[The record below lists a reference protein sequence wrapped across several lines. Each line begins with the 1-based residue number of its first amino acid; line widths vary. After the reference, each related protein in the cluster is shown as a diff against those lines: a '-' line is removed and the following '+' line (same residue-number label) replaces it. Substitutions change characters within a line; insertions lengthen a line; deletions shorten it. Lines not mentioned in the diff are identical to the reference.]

1 MNPQRHVILR
11 QTVELTIAS
20 QEGAWQLQQEAS
32 QIMRRAEALIERCCD
47 ELSASD
53 RLHRIDRL
61 ELDLGRL
68 DPDRLEEE
76 LLAKFGESLRRGLAE
91 QIGRQESGDPTPMIA
106 SQLELFDQYLRQ
118 GNLPWWADLAATEL
132 PQQSLDILLRDAP
145 ELLERQLSVL
155 VQDALALRRLVG
167 HFDDRQLAAIAA
179 LPLPGDFPALLF
191 QALLAAG
198 GSMARTSSLPTSR
211 LRTQL
216 WQSILHTTVF
226 AGSATTDRLLFF
238 NGAVHRWA
246 ILLGCSKAALLEG
259 LVQVLPLD
267 EPVANDL
274 LETLL
279 SGIGPVGYA
288 ARTGAG
294 TQVGYAART
303 GAGTQVGYAART
315 GAGNGTHSADGD
327 GTHSVPYDDRDHA
340 QISEWLSALHE
351 YLPEPIISQLLA
363 SLGLAYATGGPVA
376 VHAELEHWLIS
387 LNPVE
392 AQRNLG
398 LAALLAQL
406 TPAVGYAM
414 RTSIVNPDGTHI
426 VPYGDGGGTHSV
438 PYGDGGGTH
447 SVPYADRGGTRS
459 VPYGYGTH
467 SVPYADGDY
476 ADENGTRSVP
486 YTYSDTDELYLG
498 NAGLVIL
505 WPFIKTFFDR
515 LDLLEVDRFKSE
527 GARQRGVAL
536 LQYLATEDPAP
547 PEYLLPLNKLLCGIE
562 LDAVFELEYPL
573 TEAERDECN
582 SLLTAVIAQAPIL
595 NNMSIPGFRGSFL
608 LRLGILSLRDGIWL
622 LRVERETYDL
632 VLDRFPWG
640 FEWVKLPW
648 METPLQV
655 EW

>member
-11 QTVELTIAS
+11 QTLELTIAS

-216 WQSILHTTVF
+216 WQSILQTTVF
-226 AGSATTDRLLFF
+226 AGSATTDRLRFF
-238 NGAVHRWA
+238 DGAVHRWA
-246 ILLGCSKAALLEG
+246 VLLGCSKATLLEG

-267 EPVANDL
+267 EPAANDL

-279 SGIGPVGYA
+279 SGSGPVGYA

-294 TQVGYAART
+294 TQVGYAVRT
-303 GAGTQVGYAART
+303 DAE
-315 GAGNGTHSADGD
+315 N

-351 YLPEPIISQLLA
+351 YLPEPIISRLLA
-363 SLGLAYATGGPVA
+363 SLGSAYATDGPVA
-376 VHAELEHWLIS
+376 VRSELEHWLTS
-387 LNPVE
+387 LDPDE
-392 AQRNLG
+392 AQRNSG

-406 TPAVGYAM
+406 APAVGYAM
-414 RTSIVNPDGTHI
+414 RTGIVNLD
-426 VPYGDGGGTHSV
+426 GTHSV
-438 PYGDGGGTH
+438 PYADGGGTH

-459 VPYGYGTH
+459 VPYADRGGTH

>member
-1 MNPQRHVILR
+1 M
-11 QTVELTIAS
+11 
-20 QEGAWQLQQEAS
+20 
-32 QIMRRAEALIERCCD
+32 
-47 ELSASD
+47 
-53 RLHRIDRL
+53 
-61 ELDLGRL
+61 
-68 DPDRLEEE
+68 
-76 LLAKFGESLRRGLAE
+76 
-91 QIGRQESGDPTPMIA
+91 
-106 SQLELFDQYLRQ
+106 
-118 GNLPWWADLAATEL
+118 
-132 PQQSLDILLRDAP
+132 
-145 ELLERQLSVL
+145 
-155 VQDALALRRLVG
+155 
-167 HFDDRQLAAIAA
+167 
-179 LPLPGDFPALLF
+179 
-191 QALLAAG
+191 
-198 GSMARTSSLPTSR
+198 
-211 LRTQL
+211 
-216 WQSILHTTVF
+216 
-226 AGSATTDRLLFF
+226 
-238 NGAVHRWA
+238 
-246 ILLGCSKAALLEG
+246 
-259 LVQVLPLD
+259 
-267 EPVANDL
+267 
-274 LETLL
+274 
-279 SGIGPVGYA
+279 
-288 ARTGAG
+288 RTGI
-294 TQVGYAART
+294 V
-303 GAGTQVGYAART
+303 
-315 GAGNGTHSADGD
+315 NLD
-327 GTHSVPYDDRDHA
+327 GTHSVPYA
-340 QISEWLSALHE
+340 
-351 YLPEPIISQLLA
+351 
-363 SLGLAYATGGPVA
+363 
-376 VHAELEHWLIS
+376 
-387 LNPVE
+387 
-392 AQRNLG
+392 
-398 LAALLAQL
+398 
-406 TPAVGYAM
+406 
-414 RTSIVNPDGTHI
+414 
-426 VPYGDGGGTHSV
+426 
-438 PYGDGGGTH
+438 DGGGTH

>member
-1 MNPQRHVILR
+1 M
-11 QTVELTIAS
+11 
-20 QEGAWQLQQEAS
+20 
-32 QIMRRAEALIERCCD
+32 
-47 ELSASD
+47 
-53 RLHRIDRL
+53 
-61 ELDLGRL
+61 
-68 DPDRLEEE
+68 
-76 LLAKFGESLRRGLAE
+76 LAKFGESLRRGLAE

-216 WQSILHTTVF
+216 WQSILQTTVF
-226 AGSATTDRLLFF
+226 AGSATTDRLRFF
-238 NGAVHRWA
+238 DGAVHRWA

-315 GAGNGTHSADGD
+315 GAGNGTHSVPYDDGN
-327 GTHSVPYDDRDHA
+327 GTHSVPYDDGDHA
-340 QISEWLSALHE
+340 QISEWLSALRA

-363 SLGLAYATGGPVA
+363 SLGSAHATGGPVA
-376 VHAELEHWLIS
+376 VLAELEHWLTR
-387 LNPVE
+387 LNPDE
-392 AQRNLG
+392 AQRDSG

-406 TPAVGYAM
+406 APAVGYAM
-414 RTSIVNPDGTHI
+414 RTGTLNPDGTHS
-426 VPYGDGGGTHSV
+426 VPYADGGGTHSV
-438 PYGDGGGTH
+438 PYG
-447 SVPYADRGGTRS
+447 
-459 VPYGYGTH
+459 
-467 SVPYADGDY
+467 
-476 ADENGTRSVP
+476 
-486 YTYSDTDELYLG
+486 DTDELYLG
-498 NAGLVIL
+498 NAGLVIV

-515 LDLLEVDRFKSE
+515 LDLLEEDRFKSE